1 MQSNKV
7 SIFVALHS
15 APAERKERDLWRT
28 TSNPILSAVKTVRDP
43 VSCCLCCWS
52 FILAAGVIWTLTQ
65 HMAAAIVAAVI
76 ITVLAFAVGMTLVI
90 LHNKRRR

>member
-43 VSCCLCCWS
+43 V
-52 FILAAGVIWTLTQ
+52 TQ